1 MTEPARMHS
10 PFLAARDF
18 LLVRRTDYDGARH
31 GFVWPRMSHFNWA
44 LDYFDPM
51 AAGNDAQAL
60 WIVEEMG
67 DESRLSFATLSARS
81 NQVANWLRAH
91 GARRGDRLLLMLGNE
106 VALWE
111 VVLAAIKLGVVMI
124 PSAALLTRDDLRDR
138 LERGRVTHVIAGSSN
153 AARLDALGGTFAR
166 IAVGEPG
173 TSNRSKRGVSIH
185 SRGSVLDI

>member
-1 MTEPARMHS
+1 MHN

-67 DESRLSFATLSARS
+67 DESRLSFARLSARS

-91 GARRGDRLLLMLGNE
+91 GTRRGDR
-106 VALWE
+106 
-111 VVLAAIKLGVVMI
+111 
-124 PSAALLTRDDLRDR
+124 RC
-138 LERGRVTHVIAGSSN
+138 
-153 AARLDALGGTFAR
+153 
-166 IAVGEPG
+166 
-173 TSNRSKRGVSIH
+173 
-185 SRGSVLDI
+185 